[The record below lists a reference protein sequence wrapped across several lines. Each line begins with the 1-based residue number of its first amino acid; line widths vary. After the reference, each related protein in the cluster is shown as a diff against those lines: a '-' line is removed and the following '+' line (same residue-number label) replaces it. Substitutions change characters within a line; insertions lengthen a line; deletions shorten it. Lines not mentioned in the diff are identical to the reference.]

1 METEEI
7 NIKIKNIHPLRE
19 LEICLE
25 NSFPNCLQFYFK
37 KINYIIKCESDEKR
51 REIKADLEKKR
62 NEIQKFEIDSL
73 IKLFA
78 EEEKNYSQSLDND
91 KFNFYMGTKN
101 EEEII

>member
-62 NEIQKFEIDSL
+62 NEIMKALFTSVKSNSL
-73 IKLFA
+73 YILNKSF
-78 EEEKNYSQSLDND
+78 
-91 KFNFYMGTKN
+91 
-101 EEEII
+101 IIMQYFLLNILH